1 VLRARWWISA
11 LVFVV
16 VGCSGDGRTMRVAGP
31 DQTQS
36 IAIPTTSAA
45 PVGFSMTTPWVTGT
59 AIDPRHTCLGESVA
73 PRIEFSY
80 IPADIAS
87 IGLVLVDE
95 TSGGTVLWVV
105 ANVDPTS
112 PVIDEGALPTGA
124 ITGLL
129 PSGVLGYEAPCPA
142 DGALHTY
149 RLIGYALPQQV
160 EWDTGTDAQTIVDT
174 LEAAALDVT
183 SSYFTAP

>member
-1 VLRARWWISA
+1 MI
-11 LVFVV
+11 LVA
-16 VGCSGDGRTMRVAGP
+16 GCSGDGRTMRPASP

-36 IAIPTTSAA
+36 IAIPTTSA
-45 PVGFSMTTPWVTGT
+45 PLVGFSMTTPWVTGT
-59 AIDPRHTCLGESVA
+59 AIYSRHTCLGDSVS
-73 PRIEFSY
+73 PRIEFSN

-87 IGLVLVDE
+87 MGLVLLDE
-95 TSGGTVLWVV
+95 TSGGTLLWVV

-112 PVIDEGALPTGA
+112 PIVEEGALPTGA

-142 DGALHTY
+142 DGAVHTY
-149 RLIGYALPQQV
+149 QLIGYALPQQV
-160 EWDTGTDAQTIVDT
+160 EWETGTDAQTIVDT

-183 SSYFTAP
+183 SSYFVAP